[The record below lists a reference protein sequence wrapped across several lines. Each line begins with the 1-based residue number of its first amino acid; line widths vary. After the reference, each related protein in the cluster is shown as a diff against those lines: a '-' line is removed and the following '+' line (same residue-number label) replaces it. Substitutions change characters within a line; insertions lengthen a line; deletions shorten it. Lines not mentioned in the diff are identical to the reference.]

1 MINKADLL
9 DPLSFENRSEYER
22 SVVEGAHNAGHGPRH
37 MNAESVRWFHA
48 GALHQVVNPSAI
60 IAAEC
65 DAPGCGSDISDG
77 VAELRES
84 FDDGFLRGG

>member
-1 MINKADLL
+1 
-9 DPLSFENRSEYER
+9 
-22 SVVEGAHNAGHGPRH
+22 